1 MTIVLGA
8 FLHRPLTVIPE
19 NFMKFVVGAMLTT
32 FGIFWGAEGMAVHWA
47 LGPTTLVILL
57 AGVCLV
63 SWVGVRML
71 ASIAPQGARVAVRNI

>member
-1 MTIVLGA
+1 MIYQREVGELRAAGQANPRWDNVGFWFAYKAVL
-8 FLHRPLTVIPE
+8 L
-19 NFMKFVVGAMLTT
+19 
-32 FGIFWGAEGMAVHWA
+32 EG
-47 LGPTTLVILL
+47 LEGPTTLVILL